1 MAITS
6 ILSRYIARQFLVGF
20 GGLLVVLTG
29 LIWLIEFIELVRRVN
44 NQPNGTVSQALQ
56 LSLLK
61 VPETLNLLFHFAV
74 LFAGM
79 FTFWRLTRSQELIVA
94 RAAGISVWQFLKP
107 VILVAVALG
116 VLKIT
121 LFNPIGAALQT
132 RFIELENRYIRGY
145 SSVLE
150 VSPFGIWLRQ
160 QNEDGVQVLYAQRTA
175 PDRIL
180 LQNVII
186 FEYDGEGMF
195 IDRVDAGSAELASGE
210 WLIEEAWRTVGVEQ
224 PVFVGGYRM
233 PTELTQDSIEN
244 SFAPPDTL
252 SFWDLPEFI
261 ETLEET
267 GFSTVRHRLY
277 LNSLLAQPLLMAVM
291 ILFAAA
297 FSLRV
302 NTRRGGSLLMVLGG
316 LATAFSL
323 FVLNDVVFALGLA
336 QTIPTVLAA
345 WTPAGVSFLI
355 AIAMLLHMEDG

>member
-20 GGLLVVLTG
+20 GALLVVLTG

-44 NQPNGTVSQALQ
+44 NQPDGTVTQALQ

-61 VPETLNLLFHFAV
+61 VPDTLNLLFHFAV
-74 LFAGM
+74 LFAAM

-116 VLKIT
+116 VLKVTI
-121 LFNPIGAALQT
+121 FNPIGAALQS
-132 RFIELENRYIRGY
+132 RFIELEDQYIRGY

-160 QNEDGVQVLYAQRTA
+160 ENEGGVQVIYAERTA

-186 FEYDGEGMF
+186 FRYGPEGAF
-195 IDRVDAGSAELASGE
+195 EDRIDAGTAELTGGE
-210 WLIEEAWRTVGVEQ
+210 WLVEGAWQTVGVAQ
-224 PVFVGGYRM
+224 PEFVGGFRM
-233 PTELTQDSIEN
+233 PTELTRESIEN

-261 ETLEET
+261 DTLEET
-267 GFSTVRHRLY
+267 GFSTIRHRLY
-277 LNSLLAQPLLMAVM
+277 FNSLLSQPLLMAVM

-302 NTRRGGSLLMVLGG
+302 NTRRGGGLLMLLAG
-316 LATAFSL
+316 LTTAFAL
-323 FVLNDVVFALGLA
+323 FVFSDVVFALGLA
-336 QTIPTVLAA
+336 ETIPTLLAA
-345 WTPAGVSFLI
+345 WTPAGASFLI
-355 AIAMLLHMEDG
+355 AIAMLLHLEDG

>member
-1 MAITS
+1 MGITS
-6 ILSRYIARQFLVGF
+6 ILSRYIARQFLVSF
-20 GGLLVVLTG
+20 GSLLVVLTG

-61 VPETLNLLFHFAV
+61 VPETLNMLFHFAV

-107 VILVAVALG
+107 VILVAIALG

-121 LFNPIGAALQT
+121 LFNPISATLQS
-132 RFIELENRYIRGY
+132 RYLDLENRYIHGY
-145 SSVLE
+145 SSILQ
-150 VSPFGIWLRQ
+150 VSRFGIWLRQ
-160 QNEDGVQVLYAQRTA
+160 QNDDGVEVVYAQRTA
-175 PDRIL
+175 PDRIM

-186 FEYDGEGMF
+186 FRYDADGVFEN
-195 IDRVDAGSAELASGE
+195 RVDAESAELEPGV
-210 WLIEEAWRTVGVEQ
+210 WVINEAWRSDGVQQ
-224 PVFVGGYRM
+224 PEFVGTYRL
-233 PTELTQDSIEN
+233 PTEFTQQSIED

-261 ETLEET
+261 NTLEET

-277 LNSLLAQPLLMAVM
+277 FNSLLAQPLLMAVM

-302 NTRRGGSLLMVLGG
+302 NTRKGGGTLMVLAG
-316 LATAFSL
+316 LATSFSL

-336 QTIPTVLAA
+336 ETIPTVLAA
-345 WTPAGVSFLI
+345 WTPAGVSLLI
-355 AIAMLLHMEDG
+355 AIATLLHMEDG

>member
-1 MAITS
+1 MSVNS
-6 ILSRYIARQFLVGF
+6 ILSRYIARQFLVSF
-20 GGLLVVLTG
+20 GGLLVILTG

-44 NQPNGTVSQALQ
+44 SQPDGTISQALQ

-61 VPETLNLLFHFAV
+61 VPETLNMLFHFAV

-79 FTFWRLTRSQELIVA
+79 FTFWRLTRSQELIVV
-94 RAAGISVWQFLKP
+94 RAAGVSVWQFLKP

-116 VLKIT
+116 IIKVT
-121 LFNPIGAALQT
+121 MFNPIGAALQS
-132 RFIELENRYIRGY
+132 RFVELENRYIRGY
-145 SSVLE
+145 SSILE

-160 QNEDGVQVLYAQRTA
+160 ETEGGVQVLYAERTE
-175 PDRIL
+175 PDRIA

-186 FEYDGEGMF
+186 FQYDSDGIF
-195 IDRVDAGSAELASGE
+195 VDRTDADTAELTQGE
-210 WLIEEAWRTVGVEQ
+210 WIIEDAWRTIGLAQ
-224 PVFVGGYRM
+224 PEFVGAYRL
-233 PTELTQDSIEN
+233 PTELTQASIEN

-261 ETLEET
+261 DTLEET

-277 LNSLLAQPLLMAVM
+277 FNSLLSQPLMMAVM

-302 NTRRGGSLLMVLGG
+302 NTRRGGGTLMVLAG
-316 LATAFSL
+316 LTTAFSL

-336 QTIPTVLAA
+336 ETIPTVLAA
-345 WTPAGVSFLI
+345 WTPAGVSMLI
-355 AIAMLLHMEDG
+355 AIATLLHMEDG

>member
-1 MAITS
+1 MAITG
-6 ILSRYIARQFLVGF
+6 ILSRYIVRQFLVGF
-20 GGLLVVLTG
+20 GALLVVLTG

-44 NQPNGTVSQALQ
+44 NQSDGTVSQALQ

-61 VPETLNLLFHFAV
+61 APETLNMLFHFAV

-107 VILVAVALG
+107 VLLVAIAIG

-121 LFNPIGAALQT
+121 LFNPISAALQSH
-132 RFIELENRYIRGY
+132 FIELENRYIRGY
-145 SSVLE
+145 SSILE

-160 QNEDGVQVLYAQRTA
+160 QNEDGVEVLYAERTA
-175 PDRIL
+175 PDRIM

-186 FEYDGEGMF
+186 FQYDAEGVF
-195 IDRVDAGSAELASGE
+195 EDRIDAASAELSADE
-210 WLIEEAWRTVGVEQ
+210 WIVQEAWRTDGVQQ
-224 PVFVGGYRM
+224 PEFIGSYRI
-233 PTELTQDSIEN
+233 PTEFTQESIEN

-261 ETLEET
+261 DTLEET

-277 LNSLLAQPLLMAVM
+277 FNSLLAQPLLMAVM

-302 NTRRGGSLLMVLGG
+302 NTRRGGGTLMVLAG
-316 LATAFSL
+316 LATSFSL

-336 QTIPTVLAA
+336 ETIPTVLAA
-345 WTPAGVSFLI
+345 WTPAGVSLLI
-355 AIAMLLHMEDG
+355 ALATLLHMEDG